1 MDIDKMQQSWSALN
15 DRLSRLE
22 TENAAMVERVIRGKA
37 SSSLGTFRRHCA
49 WGCWLIP
56 LLIPYFVL
64 CLAVLDIDMSHPQFW
79 GLSVTG
85 LLFVAVTEVRE
96 ILLYRMARCIDIASM
111 PVVEALERS
120 VRLRKAYYLGVAV
133 ALVFLVPFVSEL
145 CIAVG
150 DVPGA
155 DVGMVVGAVAGL
167 VIGTVIFMFY
177 RRKLRQLEQ
186 ALGQWHASSEE

>member
-37 SSSLGTFRRHCA
+37 SSSLGT
-49 WGCWLIP
+49 
-56 LLIPYFVL
+56 
-64 CLAVLDIDMSHPQFW
+64 CLTVLDIDMSHPQFW

-96 ILLYRMARCIDIASM
+96 ILLYRMARGIDIASM

-186 ALGQWHASSEE
+186 ALGQWRVSSEE